1 MENKYAH
8 YKNVERKSLSSVK
21 NIQYKMSKPTNIVT
35 PSRKSQKKCKD
46 SKNLCGK
53 AICWDY
59 VLVGLASFPCPALW
73 VYCKTEPSLEE
84 EAPSVR
90 ARKLQ
95 RISGG
100 FFARSTN
107 PPTQTTQP
115 TQPNHPTIHLIHHST
130 HSFQDVANLLP
141 RYLIQDLNH
150 SWSFMG
156 SQATCFFHENGMC
169 QGNHLYFPPGR
180 QLWGSQFWGIHYQKF
195 SSFNEVTFRLLL
207 KIITLWCH

>member
-1 MENKYAH
+1 MWGRSRIGIRLLRSYMCTQIWKTNMRITKTSKGNLQA
-8 YKNVERKSLSSVK
+8 LSEIF
-21 NIQYKMSKPTNIVT
+21 NTNC
-35 PSRKSQKKCKD
+35 PSPQILLPRQGKAEKKCKD

-59 VLVGLASFPCPALW
+59 VLVGLSSFPCPALW

-107 PPTQTTQP
+107 PTTQP
-115 TQPNHPTIHLIHHST
+115 TNQPPNHPPHPPLNPLFPGCGQLTPPLPHTGFKS
-130 HSFQDVANLLP
+130 LLG
-141 RYLIQDLNH
+141 
-150 SWSFMG
+150 F
-156 SQATCFFHENGMC
+156 
-169 QGNHLYFPPGR
+169 
-180 QLWGSQFWGIHYQKF
+180 
-195 SSFNEVTFRLLL
+195 
-207 KIITLWCH
+207 

>member
-1 MENKYAH
+1 MWGRSRIGIRLLRSYMCTQIWKTNTRITKTSKGNLQA
-8 YKNVERKSLSSVK
+8 LSEIF
-21 NIQYKMSKPTNIVT
+21 NTNC
-35 PSRKSQKKCKD
+35 PSPQILLPRQGKAEKKCKD

-59 VLVGLASFPCPALW
+59 VLVGLSSFPCPALW

-107 PPTQTTQP
+107 PTNQP
-115 TQPNHPTIHLIHHST
+115 TNQPNHPTIHLIHHST
-130 HSFQDVANLLP
+130 HSFQDVANLLH

-150 SWSFMG
+150 SWAFNGESG
-156 SQATCFFHENGMC
+156 YFFTWQWNV
-169 QGNHLYFPPGR
+169 PR
-180 QLWGSQFWGIHYQKF
+180 
-195 SSFNEVTFRLLL
+195 
-207 KIITLWCH
+207 

>member
-1 MENKYAH
+1 MRKEQNRYQAKELHVFTDMENKYAH
-8 YKNVERKSLSSVK
+8 YKNVERKSLSSVR
-21 NIQYKMSKPTNIVT
+21 NIQYKLFKPTNIVT
-35 PSRKSQKKCKD
+35 TSRKSQKKCQS

-107 PPTQTTQP
+107 PPPNQPNPTTQPSTSSTTQP
-115 TQPNHPTIHLIHHST
+115 TLSRMWPT
-130 HSFQDVANLLP
+130 
-141 RYLIQDLNH
+141 Y
-150 SWSFMG
+150 
-156 SQATCFFHENGMC
+156 
-169 QGNHLYFPPGR
+169 
-180 QLWGSQFWGIHYQKF
+180 
-195 SSFNEVTFRLLL
+195 SSVTSYR
-207 KIITLWCH
+207 I

>member
-8 YKNVERKSLSSVK
+8 YKNVERKSLSSVR
-21 NIQYKMSKPTNIVT
+21 NIQYKLFKPTNIVT
-35 PSRKSQKKCKD
+35 TSRKSQKKCQS

-53 AICWDY
+53 AICWNY
-59 VLVGLASFPCPALW
+59 VLVGLSSSHCPALW

-95 RISGG
+95 GISGG

-107 PPTQTTQP
+107 PTQP
-115 TQPNHPTIHLIHHST
+115 SYHPTHQPNPTIHLIHHST
-130 HSFQDVANLLP
+130 HSFQDVAYLLP

-150 SWSFMG
+150 FWSFMG
-156 SQATCFFHENGMC
+156 SQATCFFHENV
-169 QGNHLYFPPGR
+169 PG
-180 QLWGSQFWGIHYQKF
+180 
-195 SSFNEVTFRLLL
+195 
-207 KIITLWCH
+207 

>member
-1 MENKYAH
+1 
-8 YKNVERKSLSSVK
+8 
-21 NIQYKMSKPTNIVT
+21 MSKPTNIVT

-53 AICWDY
+53 AICWNY
-59 VLVGLASFPCPALW
+59 VLVGLSSSHCPALW

-100 FFARSTN
+100 FFC
-107 PPTQTTQP
+107 QEHQP
-115 TQPNHPTIHLIHHST
+115 TNQPNHPNIHLIHHST

-156 SQATCFFHENGMC
+156 SQATCFFMEMECAMVIIYISHLV
-169 QGNHLYFPPGR
+169 GNSEVDNSEVSTIKSSHLLMRWLSVCCSKLLPYGATSKRLKPGK
-180 QLWGSQFWGIHYQKF
+180 W
-195 SSFNEVTFRLLL
+195 
-207 KIITLWCH
+207 